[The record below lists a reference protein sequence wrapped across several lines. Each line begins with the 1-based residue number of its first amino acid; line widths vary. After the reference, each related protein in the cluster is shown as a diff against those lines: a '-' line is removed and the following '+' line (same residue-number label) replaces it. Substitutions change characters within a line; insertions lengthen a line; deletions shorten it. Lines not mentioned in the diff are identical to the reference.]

1 MEKKLILFLVL
12 VLLLFG
18 MLTSSAEAMVTYYFE
33 GITTNDPSGD
43 AVLLGESAF
52 YVVVTDE
59 GYNAADDVEA
69 YQVLFTFGV
78 AEGFDDPYDSYYI
91 DGVYFYDGILLGIAD
106 LVNTTDEVFFEEGAT
121 PDHLPS
127 LDLDDYKLVTGYEIV
142 LLDSADTDKAA
153 NGVNIGETLG
163 VLFTLVDGAQ
173 YDDVIAGLN
182 DGSILIGIKAQGFEC
197 GRVDYSESFVHV
209 PIPAP
214 GACLLGGIGVTLVG
228 CLRRKRTF

>member
-18 MLTSSAEAMVTYYFE
+18 MLTGSAEAMETYYFE

-59 GYNAADDVEA
+59 GYDPVVDAD
-69 YQVLFTFGV
+69 QVLFTFGV

-91 DGVYFYDGILLGIAD
+91 DGVYFYDGVLLGIAELD
-106 LVNTTDEVFFEEGAT
+106 NTPSEVFFEEGAT
-121 PDHLPS
+121 PGHLPGF
-127 LDLDDYKLVTGYEIV
+127 DLAAYKLVTGYETMDV
-142 LLDSADTDKAA
+142 LDSADTDKAA

-163 VLFTLVDGAQ
+163 VLFTLIDGAQ
-173 YDDVIAGLN
+173 YGDVITGLN
-182 DGSILIGIKAQGFEC
+182 DGSILIGIKAQGFGE
-197 GRVDYSESFVHV
+197 YSESFVHV
-209 PIPAP
+209 PAP
-214 GACLLGGIGVTLVG
+214 GAVALGGIGVMLVG
-228 CLRRKRTF
+228 YLRRKRTL